1 MAQKRSE
8 NTYQKI
14 NTLYKRDDK
23 GLIILGDY
31 SDPNYEYLKN
41 NLWDIEEKI
50 DGTNIR
56 IEVTLEVINM
66 TPLQFKYGVKYK
78 GKTDNANIPPKLLEL
93 LQNTYPR
100 EKVLNALELP
110 LSDFMKKEDDGYPNK
125 VTIYGEG
132 YGTKI
137 QACGSK
143 YLSKDNSFILF
154 DIKIDNWWLLK
165 ESRDKI
171 AQALEA
177 PIVPYLGQMTLSE
190 AESLVQKGFTSL
202 ISENKD
208 LIAEGV
214 VAKIPTG
221 LKNRRGERIIV
232 KIKTCD
238 YNKLK
243 S

>member
-23 GLIILGDY
+23 GLIILEDY

-56 IEVTLEVINM
+56 IEITLEIINM
-66 TPLQFKYGVKYK
+66 TPLQSNYKVEYK
-78 GKTDNANIPPKLLEL
+78 GKTDNANIPPKLLEH

-171 AQALEA
+171 AQAL
-177 PIVPYLGQMTLSE
+177 
-190 AESLVQKGFTSL
+190 
-202 ISENKD
+202 
-208 LIAEGV
+208 
-214 VAKIPTG
+214 
-221 LKNRRGERIIV
+221 
-232 KIKTCD
+232 
-238 YNKLK
+238 
-243 S
+243 

>member
-78 GKTDNANIPPKLLEL
+78 GKTDNANIPPKLLEH

-202 ISENKD
+202 ISEDKD

-214 VAKIPTG
+214 VARIPTG
-221 LKNRRGERIIV
+221 LKNRRGERTIV
-232 KIKTCD
+232 KIKTRD

>member
-1 MAQKRSE
+1 MVQKQSE

-23 GLIILGDY
+23 GLIIVGDY
-31 SDPNYEYLKN
+31 SDPNYEYLKD

-56 IEVTLEVINM
+56 IEVTLEVINI
-66 TPLQFKYGVKYK
+66 TSLQFKYKVEYK
-78 GKTDNANIPPKLLEL
+78 GKTDNANIPLKLLEH

-100 EKVLNALELP
+100 EKVLNTLKLP
-110 LSDFMKKEDDGYPNK
+110 ISDFMKKEDDGYPNR

-143 YLSKDNSFILF
+143 YLSKDNSFIVF
-154 DIKIDNWWLLK
+154 DVKIDNWWLLR

-190 AESLVQKGFTSL
+190 AESLVQKSFKSS
-202 ISENKD
+202 ISEDKD

-214 VAKIPTG
+214 VARIPTG
-221 LKNRRGERIIV
+221 LKNRKGERLIV